1 MEIDKQIKLLEEQVG
16 VIRDL
21 KNLNHRASRFTTWKK
36 TTLSHLESI
45 FSDGSDYVR
54 RFETLTFQDPRFGAT
69 RSSGSS
75 YGDMGSFGHDLD
87 RAKTILEDGIEA
99 LRRLMPPKPKAKIIP
114 KESSADKP
122 VPEEQLSDEAF
133 FERSILE
140 KTLSEDPV
148 AGPMP
153 EEDLTVTEKA
163 LKPSYEEKELSLE
176 EVIQSSQEESEPPL
190 QEVTKSSQVKSEPP
204 REPSIRN
211 QAVDEVVQYVS
222 SLLYHYVSLE
232 EDPKKK
238 KALQEIR
245 AELDNPKRSRDGI
258 VKALQASWDGGKDIL
273 VDVIARVFAKK
284 Q

>member
-1 MEIDKQIKLLEEQVG
+1 MDVDEQIKLLEEQVG
-16 VIRDL
+16 GIKGLR
-21 KNLNHRASRFTTWKK
+21 NLNYRDSRFTSWKK
-36 TTLSHLESI
+36 KTVSHLENI
-45 FSDGSDYVR
+45 FSEGSEYIR
-54 RFETLTFQDPRFGAT
+54 RFETLTFHEPGFGVP
-69 RSSGSS
+69 SGSRQA

-87 RAKTILEDGIEA
+87 KAKTILEDGIEA
-99 LRRLMPPKPKAKIIP
+99 LRRMRPPKPKAKATP
-114 KESSADKP
+114 KEPPAKKP
-122 VPEEQLSDEAF
+122 LPEESGSDEAF

-153 EEDLTVTEKA
+153 KEDLTA
-163 LKPSYEEKELSLE
+163 PE
-176 EVIQSSQEESEPPL
+176 EVLETSYEESEPPL
-190 QEVTKSSQVKSEPP
+190 EEVIKGSREESELSLEEAVKSSREE

-232 EDPKKK
+232 EDSKRK
-238 KALQEIR
+238 KALQKIR

-258 VKALQASWDGGKDIL
+258 VKALQASWDEGRDVL